1 MAATG
6 WLTPVARTDC
16 AGLRRLLAMRL
27 ELTIGGMLSV
37 HAKHAVFTALS
48 AVDGLVHAEVE
59 LGRAEVMHS
68 GHALPVALE
77 AAVREAVEA
86 AGFEVLAVRVLP
98 RTLPTI

>member
-48 AVDGLVHAEVE
+48 AVDGLVH
-59 LGRAEVMHS
+59 
-68 GHALPVALE
+68 GHASPLALE

>member
-1 MAATG
+1 
-6 WLTPVARTDC
+6 
-16 AGLRRLLAMRL
+16 MRL

-59 LGRAEVMHS
+59 LGRAEVVHD
-68 GHALPVALE
+68 GHASPGELE
-77 AAVREAVEA
+77 RAVRVAVEA